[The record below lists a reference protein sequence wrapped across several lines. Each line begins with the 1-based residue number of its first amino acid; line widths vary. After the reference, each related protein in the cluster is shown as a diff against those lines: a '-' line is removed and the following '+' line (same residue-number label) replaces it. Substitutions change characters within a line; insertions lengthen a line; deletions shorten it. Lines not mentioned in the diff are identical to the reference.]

1 MDLSQSTMPHFL
13 SLTHSLT
20 HSLHII
26 HSFYE
31 VFVVES
37 KVPPDTSTIAADSD
51 NVFIALAD
59 DAEPRMQLPEFFFGD
74 GTRDVYTVQDGSQ
87 IEFENRE
94 LRGGTV
100 YYFFIR
106 LHSSVVSIF
115 LRPFLIVTLCS
126 TAGCGHFQ

>member
-1 MDLSQSTMPHFL
+1 M
-13 SLTHSLT
+13 
-20 HSLHII
+20 
-26 HSFYE
+26 
-31 VFVVES
+31 VES

-59 DAEPRMQLPEFFFGD
+59 DAEPRRQLPEFFFGD

-94 LRGGTV
+94 LRGGTM

-106 LHSSVVSIF
+106 LHSSVVSILF
-115 LRPFLIVTLCS
+115 LRPFLIVNVYSVFNCRMWTLS
-126 TAGCGHFQ
+126 MTVWQEDLPSSSALVLFRMIVRHRQLS